1 MESRMHWKVHVRF
14 GKGFLNKHIFI
25 HINIWRFNLLFHT
38 VVKVISCYKILFD
51 AGKSW
56 NLILL
61 LIIISPCPH
70 VVRGSWIL
78 VINYSLV
85 LSYIYDYGINISLN
99 NILNTIIWKNKI
111 QIVKIFIMIGQSAS
125 IYHNILQRLK
135 IIKPVIY
142 KNIINSSISIL
153 NKNKYIKPS
162 DTPYN
167 FNEWLVGITD
177 GDGCFNVFIN
187 STKISFKFKISQS
200 INNVKLV
207 HYIKKELGVGH
218 INMSGGMISYEL
230 TNIKHIKEILFPI
243 FDNWK
248 LLSSKRFNYLK
259 FKECMYIW
267 EDENL
272 SKDLKLDLI
281 KFIKGINIPK
291 SYQSDG
297 FLNLKIKDI
306 KSDNDINKL
315 ISKSWLSG
323 YIEAK
328 GSFYLVIKDRKMK
341 RIVHGFEVSQKLD
354 PILLYSI
361 KYILHIKSNIRYK
374 EKYNYYLIETIN
386 SKDIEYIINY
396 FITNDFSTYLK
407 GIKSFE
413 FSLWRRS
420 YFKYKGNNLK
430 LLKIRDFI
438 IKKKENK

>member
-1 MESRMHWKVHVRF
+1 M
-14 GKGFLNKHIFI
+14 
-25 HINIWRFNLLFHT
+25 
-38 VVKVISCYKILFD
+38 ISCYKILFD

-61 LIIISPCPH
+61 LIII
-70 VVRGSWIL
+70 SWIL

-153 NKNKYIKPS
+153 KKNKYIKS
-162 DTPYN
+162 SKTPYN
-167 FNEWLVGITD
+167 FNEWLVGVTD

-187 STKISFKFKISQS
+187 ETKISFKFKISQS
-200 INNVKLV
+200 IYNVKLV
-207 HYIKKELGVGH
+207 HFIKKELGVGH
-218 INMSGGMISYEL
+218 INKSGGMISYEL
-230 TNIKHIKEILFPI
+230 TNRKHIKEILFPI
-243 FDNWK
+243 FDNYK

-281 KFIKGINIPK
+281 KFIKTINIPK

-306 KSDNDINKL
+306 KSDNDINK
-315 ISKSWLSG
+315 IVSKSWLSG
-323 YIEAK
+323 FIEAE
-328 GSFYLVIKDRKMK
+328 GSFYLVPAPTCNAGAVIKDIKMK
-341 RIVHGFEVSQKLD
+341 RIVHGFGVSQKLD

-361 KYILHIKSNIRYK
+361 KYILHIKSNVRYK
-374 EKYNYYLIETIN
+374 EKYNYYLIDTTN
-386 SKDIEYIINY
+386 SKDIEYIIKY
-396 FITNDFSTYLK
+396 FITTDFSTYLK
-407 GIKSFE
+407 GIKSYE

-420 YFKYKGNNLK
+420 YFKYKDNYLK
-430 LLKIRDFI
+430 LLEIREFI
-438 IKKKENK
+438 RNKKKYK